1 LEELIVISLYLLIA
15 AFAIFVILIIFTLAT
30 RSSKGLD
37 GVIISGFFL
46 LFTFIAVAIAN
57 SDVNARISAM
67 YNTYDNL
74 MLYHETVET
83 STNEYVRFDYHEK
96 VEEYNAA
103 YDFNLA
109 ESEGAVFGWLYLDGW
124 DSGLDYIDFQLYGD
138 E

>member
-1 LEELIVISLYLLIA
+1 MLSLYMLIVI
-15 AFAIFVILIIFTLAT
+15 FVIFVISVIFTLGT
-30 RSSKGLD
+30 QNSKGLEA
-37 GVIISGFFL
+37 VIISAVFL
-46 LFTFIAVAIAN
+46 LFTFFVIATVN

-67 YNTYDNL
+67 HDTYDNL

-83 STNEYVRFDYHEK
+83 STNEYVRFDYHKK

-124 DSGLDYIDFQLYGD
+124 DSGLDYIDFQLHGD

>member
-1 LEELIVISLYLLIA
+1 MLSLYMLIVA
-15 AFAIFVILIIFTLAT
+15 FVIFIVAILFACTSKST
-30 RSSKGLD
+30 SKKSKGVD
-37 GVIISGFFL
+37 VVIISGAFL
-46 LFTFIAVAIAN
+46 LSIFIAVGIAN

-67 YNTYDNL
+67 YDTYDNL
-74 MLYHETVET
+74 MLYRETVEA

-124 DSGLDYIDFQLYGD
+124 DSGLDYIDFQLHGD

>member
-1 LEELIVISLYLLIA
+1 MLSLYMLIVI
-15 AFAIFVILIIFTLAT
+15 FVIFVISVIFTLWT
-30 RSSKGLD
+30 QDSEGLEA
-37 GVIISGFFL
+37 VIISAVFL
-46 LFTFIAVAIAN
+46 LFTFFVIATVN
-57 SDVNARISAM
+57 SSVNARISAM
-67 YNTYDNL
+67 HDTYDNL

-124 DSGLDYIDFQLYGD
+124 DSGLDYIDFQLHGD

>member
-1 LEELIVISLYLLIA
+1 MISLYMLIA
-15 AFAIFVILIIFTLAT
+15 AFAIFVVLIIFTLAT
-30 RSSKGLD
+30 KSSKGLD

-46 LFTFIAVAIAN
+46 LFTFITIAIAN

-67 YNTYDNL
+67 YDTYDNL

-83 STNEYVRFDYHEK
+83 STNEFVRFDYHEK

-124 DSGLDYIDFQLYGD
+124 DSGLDYIDFQLHGD

>member
-1 LEELIVISLYLLIA
+1 MISLYMLIA
-15 AFAIFVILIIFTLAT
+15 AFVVFIVAILFACTAKSL
-30 RSSKGLD
+30 SKQSKGI
-37 GVIISGFFL
+37 GAVIVSGFFL
-46 LFTFIAVAIAN
+46 LFTFITIAIAN

-67 YNTYDNL
+67 YDTYNNL

-83 STNEYVRFDYHEK
+83 STNEFVRFDYHEK
-96 VEEYNAA
+96 VEEYNAV

-124 DSGLDYIDFQLYGD
+124 DSGLDHIDFQLHGD

>member
-1 LEELIVISLYLLIA
+1 MISLYMLIA
-15 AFAIFVILIIFTLAT
+15 AFVVFIVAILFTCTAKSL
-30 RSSKGLD
+30 SKQSKGI
-37 GVIISGFFL
+37 GAVIVSGFFL
-46 LFTFIAVAIAN
+46 LFTFMTIAIAN

-67 YNTYDNL
+67 YDTYNNL

-83 STNEYVRFDYHEK
+83 STNEFVRFDYHEK

-109 ESEGAVFGWLYLDGW
+109 ESEGAVFGWLYLDDW
-124 DSGLDYIDFQLYGD
+124 DSGLDYIDFQLHGD

>member
-1 LEELIVISLYLLIA
+1 MISLYMLIA
-15 AFAIFVILIIFTLAT
+15 TFAIFVILIIFTLAT
-30 RSSKGLD
+30 KSSKGL
-37 GVIISGFFL
+37 GGAIISGFFL
-46 LFTFIAVAIAN
+46 LFTFIIIAIAN
-57 SDVNARISAM
+57 SDINARISAM
-67 YNTYDNL
+67 YDTYDNL

-83 STNEYVRFDYHEK
+83 STNEFVRFDYHEK

-124 DSGLDYIDFQLYGD
+124 DSGLDYIDFQLHDD

>member
-1 LEELIVISLYLLIA
+1 MISLYALIA
-15 AFAIFVILIIFTLAT
+15 ALAIFVILIIFTLAT
-30 RSSKGLD
+30 KSPKGLN
-37 GVIISGFFL
+37 GVIISACFL
-46 LFTFIAVAIAN
+46 LFIFVVVTVAN

-67 YNTYDNL
+67 YDIYDNL

-83 STNEYVRFDYHEK
+83 STNEYVRFDYHKK

-109 ESEGAVFGWLYLDGW
+109 ESEGAVFGWLYLPGW
-124 DSGLDYIDFQLYGD
+124 DSGLDYIDFQLHGD

>member
-1 LEELIVISLYLLIA
+1 MISLYMLIA
-15 AFAIFVILIIFTLAT
+15 AFAIFVVLIIFTLAT

-46 LFTFIAVAIAN
+46 FFTFITIAIAN

-67 YNTYDNL
+67 YDTYDNL

-83 STNEYVRFDYHEK
+83 STNEFVRFDYHEK

-109 ESEGAVFGWLYLDGW
+109 ESEGAVFGWLYLDDW
-124 DSGLDYIDFQLYGD
+124 DSGLDYIDFQLHGD

>member
-1 LEELIVISLYLLIA
+1 MISLYMLIA
-15 AFAIFVILIIFTLAT
+15 AFAIFVVLIIFTLAT
-30 RSSKGLD
+30 KSSKGLG
-37 GVIISGFFL
+37 GVTISGIFL
-46 LFTFIAVAIAN
+46 FFTFITIAIAN

-67 YNTYDNL
+67 YDTYDNL

-83 STNEYVRFDYHEK
+83 STNEFVRFDYHEK

-109 ESEGAVFGWLYLDGW
+109 ESEGAVFGWLYLPGW
-124 DSGLDYIDFQLYGD
+124 DDGLDYIDFELHGD

>member
-1 LEELIVISLYLLIA
+1 MLSLYALIA
-15 AFAIFVILIIFTLAT
+15 VFAIFVISIIFTLAT
-30 RSSKGLD
+30 KNSKGLEA
-37 GVIISGFFL
+37 VIISAVFL
-46 LFTFIAVAIAN
+46 LFTFYVVAIAN
-57 SDVNARISAM
+57 SSVNDRISAM
-67 YNTYDNL
+67 HDTYDNL
-74 MLYHETVET
+74 MLYHETVEA

-124 DSGLDYIDFQLYGD
+124 DSGLDYIDFQLHGD